1 MAHSRARLPAMCSG
15 VGARSMTRIRVRSP
29 SVIRRSPK
37 LGSGY
42 SRGGSED
49 MDFDDG
55 FGSMKSNKVMVVVHS
70 GGEAKGALEL
80 ALSHTVQTHDSI
92 LLLYVANQSSS
103 STSEGGSQAYEL
115 LCSMKNLCQRKRPGV
130 NVEVVIREGKN
141 RGGVIVEEA
150 KKQRVSLLVMGQRKR
165 WVMWRL
171 IQRLKSR
178 RIHGGGG
185 GGESD
190 AVVKYC
196 IQNSSCLTI
205 AVRRQGKKLGGY
217 LITTKRHKN
226 FWLLA

>member
-1 MAHSRARLPAMCSG
+1 
-15 VGARSMTRIRVRSP
+15 
-29 SVIRRSPK
+29 
-37 LGSGY
+37 
-42 SRGGSED
+42 
-49 MDFDDG
+49 
-55 FGSMKSNKVMVVVHS
+55 MKSNKVMVVVDS

-92 LLLYVANQSSS
+92 LLLYTSKTSSKQAPELIKKIVEAEYCISLLNYS
-103 STSEGGSQAYEL
+103 SNNIQL
-115 LCSMKNLCQRKRPGV
+115 LHHNV
-130 NVEVVIREGKN
+130 NVDVVIREGKN

-150 KKQRVSLLVMGQRKR
+150 KKQRVSLLVLGQRKR

-178 RIHGGGG
+178 RIHGG
-185 GGESD
+185 
-190 AVVKYC
+190 VVKYC

>member
-1 MAHSRARLPAMCSG
+1 
-15 VGARSMTRIRVRSP
+15 
-29 SVIRRSPK
+29 
-37 LGSGY
+37 
-42 SRGGSED
+42 
-49 MDFDDG
+49 
-55 FGSMKSNKVMVVVHS
+55 MKSNKVMVVVDS

-92 LLLYVANQSSS
+92 LLLYVANQLSASTS
-103 STSEGGSQAYEL
+103 EASTSEGGNQAYEL

-130 NVEVVIREGKN
+130 NVDVVIREGKN

-150 KKQRVSLLVMGQRKR
+150 KKQRVSLLVLGQRKR

-171 IQRLKSR
+171 IQRLN
-178 RIHGGGG
+178 G

>member
-1 MAHSRARLPAMCSG
+1 
-15 VGARSMTRIRVRSP
+15 MTRIRVRSP

-55 FGSMKSNKVMVVVHS
+55 FGSMKSNKVMVVVDS

-92 LLLYVANQSSS
+92 LLLYVRRPNSTQQA
-103 STSEGGSQAYEL
+103 STSEGGNQAYEL

-130 NVEVVIREGKN
+130 NVDVVIREGKN

-150 KKQRVSLLVMGQRKR
+150 KKQRVSLLVLGQRKR

-185 GGESD
+185 GG
-190 AVVKYC
+190 YC

>member
-1 MAHSRARLPAMCSG
+1 
-15 VGARSMTRIRVRSP
+15 
-29 SVIRRSPK
+29 
-37 LGSGY
+37 
-42 SRGGSED
+42 
-49 MDFDDG
+49 
-55 FGSMKSNKVMVVVHS
+55 
-70 GGEAKGALEL
+70 
-80 ALSHTVQTHDSI
+80 
-92 LLLYVANQSSS
+92 
-103 STSEGGSQAYEL
+103 
-115 LCSMKNLCQRKRPGV
+115 
-130 NVEVVIREGKN
+130 
-141 RGGVIVEEA
+141 
-150 KKQRVSLLVMGQRKR
+150 MGQRKR